1 MATKLARNLVSKQK
15 RRFTQ
20 DGFDLD
26 LSYITESIIAMG
38 IPSQGTV
45 RASSLILAALSR
57 RAQPHPSHSRRALAA
72 LSLILAQPPRC
83 LAALSAARKPRS
95 RA

>member
-26 LSYITESIIAMG
+26 LSYITECIIAMG

-45 RASSLILAALSR
+45 RFCSLILLTELLSR
-57 RAQPHPSHSRRALAA
+57 AWRRPEPRSPPETPPLPAPRRRACFATTWTT
-72 LSLILAQPPRC
+72 
-83 LAALSAARKPRS
+83 
-95 RA
+95 

>member
-45 RASSLILAALSR
+45 REPR
-57 RAQPHPSHSRRALAA
+57 
-72 LSLILAQPPRC
+72 LSLSLSLSLSGQGPMPPEP
-83 LAALSAARKPRS
+83 ATDGVV
-95 RA
+95 